1 MNFHISEKS
10 RQKKIE
16 SLIDKKIADSFF
28 LAQSLEEDDKERQTL
43 QQDLDILL
51 AARLLPWLMS
61 DIPLFNYPDP
71 EVAAGEYSIG
81 FIPNP
86 DPSKMYPFSIQENE
100 MLRHILIIGSTGSGK
115 TNVTFLLIKHFLRTK
130 KPFLVF
136 DWKRNYRDL
145 LIIPEAC
152 DEQILVLT
160 VGREVCPFHFNP
172 LVPPKGTS
180 PSVWL
185 SKLIEIMCHAY
196 FLGEGVIYVLSRAI
210 DNVYRDFGVYE
221 GSGCWPTFRNVLYYL
236 ENYECKGRET
246 QWLASA
252 LRAVATLCFGEM
264 NRILNTGNYPL
275 AELLNKNVILELD
288 ALTDSAK
295 VFLTETLLLWLHHY
309 RMTEG
314 KRECFKHAC
323 IIEEA
328 HHMLSR
334 RLQEITGAETIT
346 DIIMR
351 EIREFGEGI
360 IVIDQDP
367 SLLSIPTLGN
377 TYTTI
382 CMNLKERRDVNLMS
396 SVLLLDSEE
405 KEYLTKLEVGEA
417 IVKLQG
423 RHTDPFFVKIPKVD
437 VLKGSVTDQVLKQ
450 KMAKFYREFEEIRL
464 EEETKNEIRRN
475 LTGNKKEKNK
485 EESEEKVEENVEQR
499 FNSLIKQTIKELAS
513 NEKMMLIDVL
523 ENPISKVKERYRR
536 LGLNDYQGNKAQQKL
551 IDKKLVRIVKL
562 LNPKGKGYWGKTFQL
577 TEKGKQTLAELGYS
591 VKEEETRRKGGLR
604 HKHLV
609 KLITNKLRE
618 DGHEVQ
624 EEFPIGQGKT
634 TDILVNGNIAIEIE
648 RTAKNVI
655 ENIRKNLQAGFEVI
669 VACESKLLKEKI
681 DEKLE
686 LAGLREKP
694 IVIEA
699 SEILE
704 KPLMRFITP
713 SSSSPPRLHCARL
726 IEEMYLFREHRE

>member
-1 MNFHISEKS
+1 MSFYISKKS
-10 RQKKIE
+10 KQKKLE
-16 SLIDKKIADSFF
+16 NLIDKTVVDSFF
-28 LAQSLEEDDKERQTL
+28 LAQSLEADNKEKQTL
-43 QQDLDILL
+43 QQDLDTLL
-51 AARLLPWLMS
+51 AVRLFPWRMS

-71 EVAAGEYSIG
+71 KVAAGEYSIG
-81 FIPNP
+81 SIPNP
-86 DPSKMYPFSIQENE
+86 DPSKMYSFSIQENE

-115 TNVTFLLIKHFLRTK
+115 TNIIFLLIKHFLRTK

-145 LIIPEAC
+145 LIIPEAH
-152 DEQILVLT
+152 DEQMLVFT
-160 VGREVCPFHFNP
+160 VGREVCPFYFNP
-172 LVPPKGTS
+172 LIPPEGTS

-185 SKLIEIMCHAY
+185 LKLIEIMCHAY
-196 FLGEGVIYVLSRAI
+196 FLGEGVVYVLSRAI

-221 GSGCWPTFRNVLYYL
+221 GTGCWPTFRNVLYYL
-236 ENYECKGRET
+236 ENHECKGRET

-264 NRILNTGNYPL
+264 SRILNTGNYPL

-288 ALTDSAK
+288 ALTDSEK
-295 VFLTETLLLWLHHY
+295 IFLTETLLLWLHHY

-334 RLQEITGAETIT
+334 KLQEITGTETIT

-351 EIREFGEGI
+351 EIREFGESI

-367 SLLSIPTLGN
+367 SLLSIPVLGN
-377 TYTTI
+377 TYATI
-382 CMNLKERRDVNLMS
+382 CMNLKERRDINLMS

-405 KEYLTKLEVGEA
+405 KEHLTKLEVGEA

-437 VLKGSVTDQVLKQ
+437 LLKGSVTDQMLKQ
-450 KMAKFYREFEEIRL
+450 KMAKFYEEFEEIRIA
-464 EEETKNEIRRN
+464 EETKQEIRRN
-475 LTGNKKEKNK
+475 LSGNKKEKNE
-485 EESEEKVEENVEQR
+485 EESGEKVENTVEQR
-499 FNSLIKQTIKELAS
+499 FKTLIQQTVKELTS

-523 ENPISKVKERYRR
+523 QNSISKVKERYRR
-536 LGLNDYQGNKAQQKL
+536 LGLNDYQGNKSQQEL

-562 LNPKGKGYWGKTFQL
+562 PNPEGKGYWGKTFQL
-577 TEKGKQTLAELGYS
+577 TEKGKQTLEELGYS
-591 VKEEETRRKGGLR
+591 VKEEGTRRKGGLR

-609 KLITNKLRE
+609 KLITRKLRE

-624 EEFPIGQGKT
+624 EEFPVGQGKT
-634 TDILVNGNIAIEIE
+634 TDILVDGNIAIEIE
-648 RTAKNVI
+648 RTGKNVI
-655 ENIRKNLQAGFEVI
+655 ENMRKNLQAGFELMI
-669 VACESKLLKEKI
+669 VCESKLTKEKI

-686 LAGLREKP
+686 QAGLREKP
-694 IVIEA
+694 TVMEA

-704 KPLMRFITP
+704 TPLTRFITSPSLPP
-713 SSSSPPRLHCARL
+713 SSALRTTNGRKDAP
-726 IEEMYLFREHRE
+726 IERQRE

>member
-1 MNFHISEKS
+1 MKTGTKKMNFHISENN
-10 RQKKIE
+10 RQKKFE
-16 SLIDKKIADSFF
+16 NLIDKKIVDSFF
-28 LAQSLEEDDKERQTL
+28 LAQALAEDNKERQTL

-51 AARLLPWLMS
+51 AVRLFPWLMS

-71 EVAAGEYSIG
+71 EVAAGEYFIG
-81 FIPNP
+81 LVPNP
-86 DPSKMYPFSIQENE
+86 DPSKTYPFSIQENE

-115 TNVTFLLIKHFLRTK
+115 TNVTFLLIQHFLRTR

-145 LIIPEAC
+145 LIIPEAY
-152 DEQILVLT
+152 DEQILVFT

-172 LVPPKGTS
+172 LVPPEGTS

-252 LRAVATLCFGEM
+252 LRAAATLCFGEM
-264 NRILNTGNYPL
+264 SRILNTGNYPL
-275 AELLNKNVILELD
+275 AELLNRNVILELD
-288 ALTDSAK
+288 ALTDSEK
-295 VFLTETLLLWLHHY
+295 IFLTETLLLWFHHY
-309 RMTEG
+309 RMTER
-314 KRECFKHAC
+314 KREWFKHVC

-328 HHMLSR
+328 HHMLSK
-334 RLQEITGAETIT
+334 RLQEITGTETIT

-351 EIREFGEGI
+351 EIREFGESI

-367 SLLSIPTLGN
+367 SLLSVPVLGN

-396 SVLLLDSEE
+396 SVLLLDTEE
-405 KEYLTKLEVGEA
+405 KERLTKLEVGEA

-423 RHTDPFFVKIPKVD
+423 RHTDPFLVKIPKVN
-437 VLKGSVTDQVLKQ
+437 VPKGSVTDQALKQ
-450 KMAKFYREFEEIRL
+450 KMAKFYEEFEEIRIAD
-464 EEETKNEIRRN
+464 ETEHEIRHN
-475 LTGNKKEKNK
+475 LTGDKKEKNEK
-485 EESEEKVEENVEQR
+485 ESEEKREGTTEQG
-499 FNSLIKQTIKELAS
+499 FKTLIQQTVKELTS

-523 ENPISKVKERYRR
+523 QNPISKVKERYGR

-551 IDKKLVRIVKL
+551 IDKKLVQIVKL
-562 LNPKGKGYWGKTFQL
+562 YNPEGKGYWGKTFQL
-577 TEKGKQTLAELGYS
+577 TEKGKQTLVELGYS
-591 VKEEETRRKGGLR
+591 VKEEETRRRGGLR

-609 KLITNKLRE
+609 KLIAKKLRE

-624 EEFPIGQGKT
+624 EEFPVGQGKT

-648 RTAKNVI
+648 RTGKNVI
-655 ENIRKNLQAGFEVI
+655 ENVRKNLQAGYGLII
-669 VACESKLLKEKI
+669 VCESKLSKEKITEKLEQAGLKEKVI
-681 DEKLE
+681 
-686 LAGLREKP
+686 
-694 IVIEA
+694 IIEA
-699 SEILE
+699 SEIL
-704 KPLMRFITP
+704 KTPLTRFITSP
-713 SSSSPPRLHCARL
+713 SLPPCNVCV
-726 IEEMYLFREHRE
+726 